1 MSLHFDSMR
10 IARGPTRFRVMDVLV
25 LLAAALLLV
34 QAPNSLVDA
43 GWVPNLEPL
52 PRVAIA
58 GLVLGYLIERTQL
71 PAPLGLLLGVLL
83 GVEAVTYVF
92 AQAAVVGSLAERVDW
107 LDGRI
112 GAWMDAVG
120 GGGVSNDPLVFAVAM
135 AALAWVLGLLTAWL
149 LFRDN
154 VPWLVVLING
164 LALLM
169 NLSYAS
175 TSLVGYVGW
184 FAFSACLLLAA
195 KQLANRSELWRRDNL
210 KVGWRVIANV
220 LVGTAVA
227 SGGLLSV
234 AWALPSN
241 VSSTEVASGFNRVTE
256 PWQGME
262 GEFDRWFAAL
272 NSSEHTARGLSFG
285 RTLAPRG
292 SFDLADTPVLQVQ
305 ASGPL
310 YLRATTADRYTG
322 QAITSS
328 ETSTTQF
335 DANTDLLA
343 QDALPQGRGILQVQI
358 KVLASRTSV
367 AFAPDAPLRFSQ
379 STQVDTRG
387 DPNDLATVRLDA
399 PVMQNQAYIVVSAIS
414 TATLQ
419 QLRAA
424 GEVYP
429 DWVRQRYLQ
438 LPRTVSRRTLDLAH
452 TATSGATSAYDKAA
466 TLETYLRDNFTY
478 STHVASVPPE
488 QDWVDY
494 FLFDSKQGYCDYFAT
509 TMVVLLRAEGV
520 PARVASGFAPG
531 DFDSATGISV
541 VRENHAH
548 TWVEAYFPGYG
559 WITFEPSA
567 IRPIPTRIEEAP
579 TALPAAAQASD
590 QLPDASGL
598 TSAELDELM
607 NLHDESPVARPG
619 PFLTTWPGI
628 LVLMAGALLLVGLFG
643 AGFLA
648 VAWRRG
654 LGALAVYQRPY
665 AQLVRLGAWSGVLRS
680 RLSDTPWEVA
690 ERLGRQV
697 PRTRVAIDELTGAY
711 VEGTYANRT
720 PGVDPWPGWL
730 AARRAVIRGLFSRRL
745 GGWFGEDTSIALAPR
760 SHPEL
765 LRRWGASQRES
776 PDPAARGPSPLP
788 TTERW
793 WRKVVP
799 RRPNA
804 PANRGPRE

>member
-1 MSLHFDSMR
+1 
-10 IARGPTRFRVMDVLV
+10 MDVLV
-25 LLAAALLLV
+25 LLAAGLLV
-34 QAPNSLVDA
+34 AQAPSSLVDA
-43 GWVPNLEPL
+43 GWVPNLAPL
-52 PRVAIA
+52 PKLAIA
-58 GLVLGYLIERTQL
+58 GLIVGYLIERTQL
-71 PAPLGLLLGVLL
+71 PAPLGLPLGLLL
-83 GVEAVTYVF
+83 GVEVVAYVF

-112 GAWMDAVG
+112 GAWMDAVAS
-120 GGGVSNDPLVFAVAM
+120 GGVSNDPLVFAVAM
-135 AALAWVLGLLTAWL
+135 GALAWVLGMLSAWL
-149 LFRDN
+149 VFRDD

-195 KQLANRSELWRRDNL
+195 RQLANRAELWRRDDL
-210 KVGWRVIANV
+210 KVSWRVIANV
-220 LVGTAVA
+220 LVGTALA
-227 SGGLLSV
+227 SGGLLSL

-241 VSSTEVASGFNRVTE
+241 VSSSEVASGFNRVTA

-272 NSSEHTARGLSFG
+272 NSSDHTARGLSFG

-328 ETSTTQF
+328 DTVATEF
-335 DANTDLLA
+335 DSNTDLL
-343 QDALPQGRGILQVQI
+343 PQEAIPQARGLLQAQI

-367 AFAPDAPLRFSQ
+367 AFTPDAPMRFSQ
-379 STQVDTRG
+379 ATQVDTRG
-387 DPNDLATVRLDA
+387 DPGDVATVHLDA
-399 PVMQNQAYIVVSAIS
+399 PVMQNQDYTVIAAIS
-414 TATLQ
+414 TATVQ

-424 GEVYP
+424 GEDYP
-429 DWVRQRYLQ
+429 DWVRRRYLQ
-438 LPRTVSRRTLDLAH
+438 LPRGVTRRTLDLAH
-452 TATSGATSAYDKAA
+452 TATSGATSAYDRAA
-466 TLETYLRDNFTY
+466 TLETYLRENFTY
-478 STHVASVPPE
+478 STHVASVPTE

-509 TMVVLLRAEGV
+509 SMVVLLRAEGV

-531 DFDSATGISV
+531 DFDPTTGIST

-567 IRPIPTRIEEAP
+567 IRPIPTRLEEAP
-579 TALPAAAQASD
+579 IAEPAPVATAPD
-590 QLPDASGL
+590 LPDASGL

-607 NLHDESPVARPG
+607 NLHDQGGPAPAG
-619 PFLTTWPGI
+619 PFLTTVPGLLLLGAGI
-628 LVLMAGALLLVGLFG
+628 LLVFALIAL
-643 AGFLA
+643 GFVA
-648 VAWRRG
+648 IAWRRG
-654 LGALAVYQRPY
+654 LGSLAAYQRPY
-665 AQLVRLGAWSGVLRS
+665 AQLVRLGGWSGVLRA

-690 ERLGRQV
+690 DRLGRQV
-697 PRTRVAIDELTGAY
+697 PRTRSAIDELTGAY

-730 AARRAVIRGLFSRRL
+730 AARRAVIRGLFGRRL
-745 GGWFGEDTSIALAPR
+745 GGWFGEDTSVALAPR

-765 LRRWGASQRES
+765 LSQWRRQKVA
-776 PDPAARGPSPLP
+776 PPPAPEQP
-788 TTERW
+788 
-793 WRKVVP
+793 K
-799 RRPNA
+799 RRD
-804 PANRGPRE
+804 